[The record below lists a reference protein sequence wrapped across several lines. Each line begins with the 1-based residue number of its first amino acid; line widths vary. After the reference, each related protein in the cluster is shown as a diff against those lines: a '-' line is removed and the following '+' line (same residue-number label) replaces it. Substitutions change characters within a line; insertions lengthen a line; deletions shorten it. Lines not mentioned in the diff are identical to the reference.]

1 MILAGCAKLN
11 KSGEVKVG
19 FTRKLLTTGLVV
31 GGTLGAVTLFN
42 RFTESRVGEL
52 DTVLKGEG
60 RRYPWKYGDVFY
72 QVKGSRDAKPLVLI
86 HGFGPGASSYEWRK
100 NVDALAEQFRVYA
113 LDLLGF
119 GLSDRPAIDYTAETF
134 ADLIGDFIREV
145 VARPSVVV
153 AHDLS
158 CAYVIA
164 DAYRRPQYFERLV
177 LVSPPPTL
185 LEESAPG
192 PINGVLKFVL
202 RTPIIGQ
209 FVYNVLT
216 SQQAIQGYYDR
227 QGYHNPGLITDELVE
242 YIYSSAHQSNGRYA
256 AASAL
261 SNSLVMDAHEPLA
274 RLEMP
279 IVAIWGREDFLAG
292 PSEASESFQRVNAR
306 IDACELDK
314 CSQQLQDEQ
323 AEKFNT
329 LVREFAGAPVPR

>member
-11 KSGEVKVG
+11 KSGEAKVG
-19 FTRKLLTTGLVV
+19 FTRNLLTTGAVV
-31 GGTLGAVTLFN
+31 GGTLGVLALYN
-42 RFTESRVGEL
+42 KATESMAGEL
-52 DTVLKGEG
+52 DTVLTGEE
-60 RRYPWKYGDVFY
+60 RRYPWKYGDMFY
-72 QVKGSRDAKPLVLI
+72 EVKGNRNAKPLLLI

-100 NVDALAEQFRVYA
+100 NVDALAERFRVYA

-177 LVSPPPTL
+177 LLSPPPTL

-209 FVYNVLT
+209 FVYNMLA
-216 SQQAIQGYYDR
+216 SRRAIQGYYDR

-242 YIYSSAHQSNGRYA
+242 YIYTSAHQPNSRFA
-256 AASAL
+256 VASLL
-261 SNSLVMDAHEPLA
+261 SNHLNLGVQEPLA

-292 PSEASESFQRVNAR
+292 PSEASETFQRVNAR
-306 IDACELDK
+306 INACVLDK